1 MTKDRYAGAASPDPG
16 VSSDM
21 KNHVARVEIAL
32 RQITEEAEETLPSCL
47 ASPVGYALSTSGK
60 RLRPVLCVEAYRG
73 ATGDHDLPDAVYRLA
88 CALEIVHTY
97 SLVHDDLPC
106 MDDDDLRRGRPTV
119 HRVAGYPAA
128 VAAGAALLP
137 IAVRSLVSSA
147 TALGATPQESAL
159 LVTELARAAG
169 AEGMVG
175 GQLLDLDAEG
185 RTVTADALEGIHRRK
200 TGALL
205 VASLRIGAIAGRGDA
220 DLLEGLTRYGQAL
233 GLAFQIADDL
243 LDVEGASED
252 LGKTAGRDHALLKAS
267 YPSLHGVEGARALA
281 HRLID
286 EAKQAIAPFR
296 LPLLGTLADFVVD
309 RRK

>member
-1 MTKDRYAGAASPDPG
+1 MTREVPLGSRAPSG
-16 VSSDM
+16 VPLDLGV
-21 KNHVARVEIAL
+21 HLGRIEHAL
-32 RQITEEAEETLPSCL
+32 REVTAEAAATLPRAL
-47 ASPVGYALSTSGK
+47 RSPVEYALSTSGK
-60 RLRPVLCVEAYRG
+60 RLRPVLCVEAFRAARG
-73 ATGDHDLPDAVYRLA
+73 GEDLPDEVYRLA

-119 HRVAGYPAA
+119 HRVSSYSAA

-137 IAVRSLVSSA
+137 IAVRTLVSSA
-147 TALGATPQESAL
+147 SALGSTPAEAAR
-159 LVTELARAAG
+159 LVRELARAAG

-175 GQLLDLDAEG
+175 GQLLDLEAEG
-185 RTVTADALEGIHRRK
+185 QDVTAAALEGIHRRK

-205 VASLRIGAIAGRGDA
+205 VASLRIGALAGGA
-220 DLLEGLTRYGQAL
+220 EANLLEALTRYGQAL

-252 LGKTAGRDHALLKAS
+252 LGKTAGRDHALMKAS
-267 YPSLHGVEGARALA
+267 YPSLHGLEGARALA
-281 HRLID
+281 HRLIG
-286 EAKQAIAPFR
+286 EAKEAIRPFQ
-296 LPLLGTLADFVVD
+296 LHLLESLADFVVD